1 MQAVRAIARILIG
14 GHGALAYE
22 INVTAAEYRVQCDCD
37 LLPRGNLLSFCYTD
51 RILEQKVFEVNAVAL
66 PLEQNGIR
74 FQAFSVPADRMS
86 MGKKGQLRSVN
97 TN

>member
-37 LLPRGNLLSFCYTD
+37 LLPRAIFCLFAT
-51 RILEQKVFEVNAVAL
+51 RTE
-66 PLEQNGIR
+66 
-74 FQAFSVPADRMS
+74 FSN
-86 MGKKGQLRSVN
+86 KKSSK
-97 TN
+97 